1 MILIRHGQSEF
12 NVVYAET
19 RIDPGIE
26 DPAITP
32 LGEEQAR
39 SAAALLADQGIERLI
54 SSPYKRALQTASI
67 ISERLSVPI
76 SIDPLVREHYA
87 FSCDIGSPR
96 TVLKETW
103 PDIDFSHIDERWWPH
118 EDETDDLVARRGRDF
133 LERTATLVDR
143 QAVAVVSH
151 WGFIRG
157 ITGLRVTNG
166 TVIRVDENGTG
177 VVVGPTDP

>member
-1 MILIRHGQSEF
+1 MIFIRHGQSEF
-12 NVVYAET
+12 NVVYTET
-19 RIDPGIE
+19 RVDPGIE

-39 SAAALLADQGIERLI
+39 SAAALLVDQGIERLI

-67 ISERLSVPI
+67 ISERLAVPI
-76 SIDPLVREHYA
+76 SVDPLVREHYA

-96 TVLKETW
+96 TVLSRTW
-103 PDIDFSHIDERWWPH
+103 PDIDFSHIEERWWPH
-118 EDETDDLVARRGRDF
+118 EDETDDLVAGRGRAF
-133 LERTATLVDR
+133 LERTATLADR
-143 QAVAVVSH
+143 QSVAVVSH

-166 TVIRVDENGTG
+166 SVIRVDENGAG
-177 VVVGPTDP
+177 VVVGPADT

>member
-1 MILIRHGQSEF
+1 MILVRHGQSEF
-12 NVVYAET
+12 NVVYGET

-39 SAAALLADQGIERLI
+39 SAAILLADQGITRLI

-67 ISERLSVPI
+67 IGEKLSIPI
-76 SIDPLVREHYA
+76 SIDILVREHYA

-96 TVLKETW
+96 TDLIKTW
-103 PDIDFSHIDERWWPH
+103 PDIDFSHIKERWWPY
-118 EDETDDLVARRGRDF
+118 EDETDDLVADRGRAF
-133 LERTATLVDR
+133 LEKSARLTDR
-143 QAVAVVSH
+143 QSVAVVSH

-157 ITGLRVTNG
+157 VTGLRVTNG
-166 TVIRVDENGTG
+166 TVVRVDENGGG
-177 VVVGPTDP
+177 VVVGPADP